1 MFGFSRDAHTRSS
14 TAPGRPQGLVKPGWM
29 QREEAIMGTAI
40 HVELWCDDAQNGVRA
55 IDAVMREMHRIDHAM
70 SPYKTASELSRI
82 NRDAEKSAV
91 HISAEM
97 FSLLERAQAF
107 SEISNGAFDL
117 SYAAVGRLYD
127 YRLGKT
133 PTAQELQKARQAV
146 GYRHVV
152 LDSRK
157 QTVRFA
163 KPGMCID
170 LGGFAKGYAVDNA
183 ADLLRQHGIKH
194 ANVSAGGDSRAIG
207 DRRGRPWSIGVR
219 DPRNPAKVIAILPL
233 EDTSISTSGDYERY
247 FEKNGVRFH
256 HLIDPA
262 TGMSPDQV
270 RSVTILGDDGLTT
283 EAYSKCVFVLGV
295 EKGLRL
301 VESHAGLDA
310 VIVDA
315 EGVLHYSTGFLDPSR
330 PAPLSES
337 PPPGRLQ

>member
-1 MFGFSRDAHTRSS
+1 MFGLLRESQLRSS
-14 TAPGRPQGLVKPGWM
+14 KESGPSTGAHPVADGGWM

-40 HVELWCDDAQNGVRA
+40 RVDLWSDDPYTGNQA
-55 IDAVMREMHRIDHAM
+55 INAVMQEMHRIDHAM
-70 SPYKTASELSRI
+70 SPYKSASELSLI
-82 NRDAEKSAV
+82 NRDAEKNAV
-91 HISAEM
+91 PVSAEM

-107 SEISNGAFDL
+107 SVMSKGAFDL

-127 YRLGKT
+127 YRLGT
-133 PTAQELQKARQAV
+133 GPTATELKAARQAV
-146 GYRHVV
+146 GYRHIV
-152 LDSRK
+152 LDSER

-183 ADLLRQHGIKH
+183 TEILHGFGIKH

-219 DPRNPAKVIAILPL
+219 DPRNPDNIIAVLPL

-247 FEKNGVRFH
+247 FEKNGARFH

-262 TGMSPDQV
+262 TGESPHHV

-283 EAYSKCVFVLGV
+283 EAFSKCVFVLGV

-301 VESHAGLDA
+301 IESYAGLDA
-310 VIVDA
+310 IIVDA
-315 EGVLHYSTGFLDPSR
+315 RGALHYSSGFLDPSR
-330 PAPLSES
+330 PIPLSA
-337 PPPGRLQ
+337 